1 MHLNVDAGKADEQR
15 GDIGKKAI
23 LFVAAQEHRRH
34 RGKRCRRVAGREG
47 IDLVFQSVSDR
58 LPIGEKGTKLV
69 GIGARAR
76 DAVFEREVR
85 DEQSEQQG
93 NEHGRAGAPPFLE
106 QQADDR
112 HRDEK
117 DAAVA
122 PEPDQSCYGEASSA
136 AELDWLLEKAAPVL
150 EGQNLFFSTD
160 RTILPGS
167 TIHYYLDETI
177 FAISWKEDV
186 DHMAVTYSEV
196 KIMDPSQIRR
206 HLSGGSYASGTLMLT
221 SEMSKQVNAVMAFSG
236 DFYDYRQRGTVVH
249 NGTVYRTNDGLSDIC
264 YVDENGDLLLERH
277 HVFDS
282 VEDAQQYMD
291 EKGIRF
297 SLAFGPILVED
308 YQPQK
313 LPVYF
318 IGQLTGNYS
327 REALCQMDRLHYLVV
342 VCNYEKGCFYM
353 PTGNDLVKLCQATG
367 CIRAYNLDGGQTS
380 TVVMNNEVLNSIS
393 YGSQRLISDIFYF
406 ATAKP
411 KEN

>member
-1 MHLNVDAGKADEQR
+1 MKVMKGFFGALGC
-15 GDIGKKAI
+15 
-23 LFVAAQEHRRH
+23 LAALALTAVLLWTLLLVPG
-34 RGKRCRRVAGREG
+34 GKRRTDAAKELKLGESFRMEVNNGLSDAMADVM
-47 IDLVFQSVSDR
+47 DL
-58 LPIGEKGTKLV
+58 PKTYWI
-69 GIGARAR
+69 
-76 DAVFEREVR
+76 
-85 DEQSEQQG
+85 
-93 NEHGRAGAPPFLE
+93 
-106 QQADDR
+106 
-112 HRDEK
+112 EK

-291 EKGIRF
+291 EKGICF
-297 SLAFGPILVED
+297 SLAFGPILVEE